1 MNEQTNVRRFESFV
15 MPHMNS
21 AYGGARWLT
30 HNDQDAQDVVQEAYV
45 KAFRFIDGF
54 QGVDARAWLLSI
66 VRNIGPLAIHAV
78 IDDLRSGRLVRVLPE
93 YHQRMLGVYAMYVS
107 RQFVDAKIRTFL
119 DHLSMTFSLAL
130 GADERGLD
138 SIPVQG
144 SDACRPD
151 FEGTIQ
157 AQYRTQHSGVHQS
170 AVSVSLSSRRR

>member
-1 MNEQTNVRRFESFV
+1 M
-15 MPHMNS
+15 
-21 AYGGARWLT
+21 T

-78 IDDLRSGRLVRVLPE
+78 IDDLRSGRLVRVFPE
-93 YHQRMLGVYAMYVS
+93 YHQRMLGVYARYVS

-157 AQYRTQHSGVHQS
+157 AQYRTQHSSVHQS